1 MKRILSLCLILCVA
15 VACRQEAPPPAT
27 EGEAPPPA
35 PKRAADEARETA
47 TKAAAEARAAEAA
60 KAEETEK
67 VKEMLGAHKKKREI
81 LVGGCA
87 QRCRA
92 PMDGFRGFA
101 RALWAIPDPDEA
113 QPLLRFVDS
122 AELVDG
128 ETRHGR
134 AWADLFLEGRL
145 SERREGVEAWR
156 DGFVAEMGTL
166 KDAAALQALL
176 DAPLDMTRRSADVV
190 VFHFAMPPTDQG
202 AGGEIWH
209 FTFGKRGLEWLLRGI
224 ERP

>member
-1 MKRILSLCLILCVA
+1 MKRILSLSLILCV
-15 VACRQEAPPPAT
+15 VMACRQEAPPPPA
-27 EGEAPPPA
+27 EGAAPPPA
-35 PKRAADEARETA
+35 PRRAAEEARASA
-47 TKAAAEARAAEAA
+47 TKAAAEAEAAAVAEAAEA
-60 KAEETEK
+60 EK

-92 PMDGFRGFA
+92 PLDGFRGF
-101 RALWAIPDPDEA
+101 
-113 QPLLRFVDS
+113 VDT

-128 ETRHGR
+128 EARNGR

-145 SERREGVEAWR
+145 AERREGVETWR

-166 KDAAALQALL
+166 RDASELQAAL

-190 VFHFAMPPTDQG
+190 VFHFALPATDKG
-202 AGGEIWH
+202 SGGEIWH

>member
-1 MKRILSLCLILCVA
+1 MKRILSLSLILCV
-15 VACRQEAPPPAT
+15 VMACRQEAPPPPA
-27 EGEAPPPA
+27 GGAAPPPA
-35 PKRAADEARETA
+35 PRRAAEEARASA
-47 TKAAAEARAAEAA
+47 TKAAAEAEAAAVAEAAEA
-60 KAEETEK
+60 EK

-92 PMDGFRGFA
+92 PLDGFRGFA
-101 RALWAIPDPDEA
+101 RALWGVPDPDEA
-113 QPLLRFVDS
+113 QPVLRFVDT

-128 ETRHGR
+128 EARNGR

-145 SERREGVEAWR
+145 AERREGVETWR

-166 KDAAALQALL
+166 RDASELQAAL

-190 VFHFAMPPTDQG
+190 VFHFALPATDKG
-202 AGGEIWH
+202 SGGEIWH